1 MAKPR
6 SSVSSQPQVA
16 LIGCGAV
23 SELYYGPALTGLQQ
37 AGELRVWG
45 LFDPSPE
52 RIQVLKG
59 RFPSAR
65 VIADLSELEGQV
77 QVAIVASPVQF
88 HSQQTQALL
97 RSGIAVLCEKPMA
110 ATVAEAETM
119 IQTAA
124 DTGSL
129 LSIGL
134 FRRFFPAA
142 QTIQAL
148 IRHQTLGPV
157 RSFHF
162 TEGVRFNWPARSAAF
177 FQKSTA
183 PGGVLFDLGVH
194 LLDLVVWWLGWP
206 DQLSYQDDAM
216 GAVEINCQL
225 QLAYHSGVTGSI
237 QMSWDWQLPNRYV
250 IQFENGWVRWTVGQA
265 NQLEIGLDQI
275 PYVFNSTLHEPYP
288 DQPLSLPLQH
298 QPPGST
304 GRTYQQSFME
314 QIRNLIA
321 AQQGRESLQVDG
333 SQGILSLQ
341 LTERC
346 YQERQLL
353 TLPWLSQQEYTC
365 AEKMSG

>member
-1 MAKPR
+1 M
-6 SSVSSQPQVA
+6 
-16 LIGCGAV
+16 
-23 SELYYGPALTGLQQ
+23 
-37 AGELRVWG
+37 WG
-45 LFDPSPE
+45 LLDPSPE
-52 RIQVLKG
+52 RIQVLKE

-65 VIADLSELEGQV
+65 VITDLSELEGQV

-88 HSQQTQALL
+88 HSQQTQTLL
-97 RSGIAVLCEKPMA
+97 QAGVAVLCEKPMA
-110 ATVAEAETM
+110 ATVAEAQPM
-119 IQTAA
+119 IQTAT

-148 IRHQTLGPV
+148 IQHQTLGPV

-162 TEGVRFNWPARSAAF
+162 TEGGRFNWPAKSAAC
-177 FQKSTA
+177 FQKPTA

-194 LLDLVVWWLGWP
+194 LLDLLVWWLGWP
-206 DQLSYQDDAM
+206 DHLSYQDDAM

-225 QLAYHSGVTGSI
+225 QLAYNSGVTGSV
-237 QMSWDWQLPNRYV
+237 QMSWDWSLPNRYV
-250 IQFENGWVRWTVGQA
+250 IQFEQGWVRWTVGQA
-265 NQLEIGLDQI
+265 NQVEIGLHQL
-275 PYVFNSTLHEPYP
+275 PYVLKSTLHEPYSHKT
-288 DQPLSLPLQH
+288 LSFPLQH
-298 QPPGST
+298 QPLGAT

-321 AQQGRESLQVDG
+321 AQQGREPLQVDG

-341 LTERC
+341 LIERC